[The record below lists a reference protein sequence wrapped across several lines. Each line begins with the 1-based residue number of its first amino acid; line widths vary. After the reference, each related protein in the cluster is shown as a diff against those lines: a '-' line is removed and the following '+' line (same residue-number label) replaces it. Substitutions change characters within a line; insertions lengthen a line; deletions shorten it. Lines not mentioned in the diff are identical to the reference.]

1 MSKAYLFMRVLMTV
15 GAALAAA
22 FVSAQ
27 APVGAERPTPNVGD
41 VWKTRTIDLWNNS
54 ELSSAHSELIEARAD
69 RLVFRT
75 TVAPSGEV
83 LTLSFTRDLQPCRA
97 MKDSTVEVCAGSLKF
112 PLRVGEKHQF
122 EKLPWA
128 NGEGY
133 FSQTCEV
140 KGQES
145 IKVAA
150 GSFDTYRVECTGTLT
165 RVVGNAFTGRVEET
179 LWYAPK
185 AHRAVMTTY
194 TDYRQSG
201 GMFNRRKT
209 ELVEYLPK

>member
-1 MSKAYLFMRVLMTV
+1 MSKGYFFMRVLAAV
-15 GAALAAA
+15 GVALASP

-27 APVGAERPTPNVGD
+27 APAGAERPTPNVGD
-41 VWKTRTIDLWNNS
+41 VWKFRTIDLWNNN
-54 ELSSAHSELIEARAD
+54 ELSTTHSELIEARAD
-69 RLVFRT
+69 RLVVRA

-83 LTLSFTRDLQPCRA
+83 STLLFTRDLQPCRT

-122 EKLPWA
+122 EKLPWP

-133 FSQTCEV
+133 NSATCEV

-145 IKVAA
+145 VKVAA
-150 GSFDTYRVECTGTLT
+150 GTFDTYRVECTGNLT
-165 RVVGNAFTGRVEET
+165 RVIGNAFTGRVDET

-185 AHRAVMTTY
+185 VHRPVMTTY
-194 TDYRQSG
+194 TDYRPSG
-201 GMFNRRKT
+201 GIYNRRKT
-209 ELVEYLPK
+209 ELVEYLAK